1 VGDKMTFKIIT
12 LGCKVNTYESEYML
26 EELLKSGYI
35 YNEEKPDIVIINT
48 CSVTNM
54 ADSKSLKIVR
64 RVKRENP
71 NSILVVCGCSVQ
83 NNSEKYIDLE
93 IDILI
98 GNREKS
104 KIVNLIE
111 NYYKTKEKYQYLTKE
126 RNLDFE
132 DMKVSK
138 FTTHTRA
145 FIKIQDGCN
154 NFCSYCIIP
163 YTRGSIR
170 SKDFNKTIEEVKEL
184 VENGHKEIVLTG
196 INTGSYNDN
205 GRDLSDLLIELA
217 KIKDL
222 ERIRISSIEITE
234 LDSKFL
240 NTLKNTPKICNH
252 LHIPLQSG
260 SENILKRM
268 NRKYDKEY
276 FYKKIEEIRNI
287 REYISIT
294 TDCIVGHPYETE
306 DDFNEYLEFCQ
317 KVNFS
322 KIHVFPYSIRV
333 GTASSTMPQVNDNI
347 KKERAKK
354 LIALSNELE
363 KEYNKKFIGETLEII
378 TEEEVGDYI
387 IGHTSNYLKVY
398 IKGDYKLNSTY
409 KVKIERLENNILY
422 GQVSCCSNS
431 KISI

>member
-1 VGDKMTFKIIT
+1 MTFKIIT

-26 EELLKSGYI
+26 EQLLSSGYL
-35 YNEEKPDIVIINT
+35 YNEEKPDIIIINT
-48 CSVTNM
+48 CSVTNI
-54 ADSKSLKIVR
+54 ADNKSLKIVR
-64 RVKRENP
+64 RVKREDP

-83 NNSEKYIDLE
+83 NDSKKYEDLD

-104 KIVNLIE
+104 KIVTLIE
-111 NYYKTKEKYQYLTKE
+111 SYIKTRVKYKYLTSE

-132 DMKVSK
+132 DMKVVK

-145 FIKIQDGCN
+145 FIKVQDGCN

-163 YTRGSIR
+163 YTRGSLR
-170 SKDFNKTIEEVKEL
+170 SKKFEKAIEEAVEL
-184 VENGHKEIVLTG
+184 VKNGHKEIVLTG
-196 INTGSYNDN
+196 IHTGSYNDN
-205 GRDLSDLLIELA
+205 GKDLSDLIEELA
-217 KIKDL
+217 KINGL

-240 NTLKNTPKICNH
+240 NVLKNNTKICNH

-260 SENILKRM
+260 SDNVLKRM

-276 FYKKIEEIRNI
+276 FYNKIEEIRSI
-287 REYISIT
+287 RKDISIT

-306 DDFNEYLEFCQ
+306 EDFKEYLEFC
-317 KVNFS
+317 KKINFS

-333 GTASSTMPQVNDNI
+333 GTAASTMPQIKPDI
-347 KKERAKK
+347 KKERARKI
-354 LIALSNELE
+354 LELSNELE
-363 KEYNKKFIGETLEII
+363 HRYNKKFIGKNLEII
-378 TEEEVGDYI
+378 TEEQDGDYI

-398 IKGDYKLNSTY
+398 IKGDYKLNSIY
-409 KVKIERLENNILY
+409 KVKIEKIESGNLY
-422 GQVSCCSNS
+422 GVIIACSNS
-431 KISI
+431 KISL